1 MNGERRAAGT
11 WKKSIPGTCKSR
23 CKGPGVGMSR
33 AQMRKKK
40 DAVHG
45 ETQGSL
51 VWHEVI
57 EEVSRAFWGK
67 KRNLDFILLAAGSQP

>member
-1 MNGERRAAGT
+1 MGSRANT
-11 WKKSIPGTCKSR
+11 WRKSIPGTWKSR
-23 CKGPGVGMSR
+23 CKGPGVGISR

-45 ETQGSL
+45 EAQGSL

-57 EEVSRAFWGK
+57 DEVSRAFWGK
-67 KRNLDFILLAAGSQP
+67 KKNLGFYPAGSREP

>member
-1 MNGERRAAGT
+1 
-11 WKKSIPGTCKSR
+11 
-23 CKGPGVGMSR
+23 
-33 AQMRKKK
+33 MRKKK

-57 EEVSRAFWGK
+57 DEVSRAFWGK
-67 KRNLDFILLAAGSQP
+67 ELGILSCWQQGAIKRSSRIQVIFFNNLSDCCEENGKEKGNVQNR